1 MHRAG
6 HHGQMPSDRFHA
18 VMPGAEPESFPGG
31 PNGVLVLHGFTGT
44 PQSIR
49 GLAQAFAAAGFTV
62 ELPLLPG
69 HGTSVDDFA
78 TTTFADWSAAAE
90 RAYQDLA
97 ARRDRVVVAGL
108 SMGALLTAWL
118 ATRHAEIA
126 GLVVING
133 VFAPIDA
140 NLREAAEQM
149 VAQGVT
155 RIPGPGNDIADQ
167 SQTELAYTET
177 PPEQFLSLF
186 DAIEALQDDL
196 VKIRCPV
203 LVINSEQDH
212 VVPAGSSDHFAAAV
226 SGTVERMDLTRSF
239 HVATLDYERADIEA
253 RAVAFATK
261 VTADS

>member
-1 MHRAG
+1 
-6 HHGQMPSDRFHA
+6 MPSDHFHA
-18 VMPGAEPESFPGG
+18 VMPGAEPASFAGG
-31 PNGVLVLHGFTGT
+31 PHGVLVLHGFTGT
-44 PQSIR
+44 PQSMR
-49 GLAQAFAAAGFTV
+49 GLAQAFAGGGFAV

-90 RAYQDLA
+90 SAYRELA
-97 ARRDRVVVAGL
+97 SRCDRVVVGGL
-108 SMGALLTAWL
+108 SMGALLSAWL

-140 NLREAAEQM
+140 ALRDGAEQL
-149 VAQGVT
+149 VAQGIT

-167 SQTELAYTET
+167 TQTELAYSET

-186 DAIEALQDDL
+186 DAIDALQDDL
-196 VKIRCPV
+196 AKIRCPA
-203 LVINSEQDH
+203 LVINSDQDH
-212 VVPAGSSDHFAAAV
+212 VVPAGSSDHFAASV
-226 SGTVERMDLTRSF
+226 SGPVEQMQLTRSF

-253 RAVAFATK
+253 RAVQFAVK

>member
-1 MHRAG
+1 
-6 HHGQMPSDRFHA
+6 
-18 VMPGAEPESFPGG
+18 
-31 PNGVLVLHGFTGT
+31 L
-44 PQSIR
+44 
-49 GLAQAFAAAGFTV
+49 
-62 ELPLLPG
+62 
-69 HGTSVDDFA
+69 A

-90 RAYQDLA
+90 RAYHDLV
-97 ARRDRVVVAGL
+97 ARCDRVVVAGL

-140 NLREAAEQM
+140 TLREAAEQM
-149 VAQGVT
+149 VAQGVA

-167 SQTELAYTET
+167 SQTELAYTEA

-186 DAIEALQDDL
+186 DAIEAIQDDL

-226 SGTVERMDLTRSF
+226 SGAVERMDLTRSF
-239 HVATLDYERADIEA
+239 HVATLDLERAGIEA
-253 RAVAFATK
+253 RAVTFATE

>member
-1 MHRAG
+1 
-6 HHGQMPSDRFHA
+6 MPSDHFHA
-18 VMPGAEPESFPGG
+18 VMPGAEPASFPGG
-31 PNGVLVLHGFTGT
+31 PNGALVLHGFTGS
-44 PQSIR
+44 PQSMR
-49 GLAQAFAAAGFTV
+49 GLATAFSAAGFTV

-69 HGTSVDDFA
+69 HGTSVDDLA

-90 RAYQDLA
+90 RAYADLA
-97 ARRDRVVVAGL
+97 ARCDRVVVAGL

-118 ATRHAEIA
+118 AIRHAEIA

-140 NLREAAEQM
+140 GLREAAEQV

-167 SQTELAYTET
+167 SQTELAYAEA

-196 VKIRCPV
+196 VKIRCPA
-203 LVINSEQDH
+203 LVINSLQDH
-212 VVPAGSSDHFAAAV
+212 VVPAGSSDHFAASV
-226 SGTVERMDLTRSF
+226 SGPVERLDLTRSF
-239 HVATLDYERADIEA
+239 HVATLDYERADIET
-253 RAVAFATK
+253 RSVEFAMK
-261 VTADS
+261 VTADA